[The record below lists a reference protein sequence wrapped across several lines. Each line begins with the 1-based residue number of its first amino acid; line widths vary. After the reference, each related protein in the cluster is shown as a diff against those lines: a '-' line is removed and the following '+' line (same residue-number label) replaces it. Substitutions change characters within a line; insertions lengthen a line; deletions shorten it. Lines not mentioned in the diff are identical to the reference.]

1 MKVNTER
8 IDKKQVEIT
17 IEVDEKQVE
26 EGLNYG
32 YKKIVKQVN
41 IPGFRKGKV
50 PRKII
55 EQRFGVEVFYEEAI
69 DYLMPKAYMEA
80 MEKVAE
86 DFEIVG
92 KPDVEVIQMEAGKP
106 FIFKAKVEVKPEF
119 ELGEYKGLELE
130 KVNTE
135 VTPEDVEQEL
145 KKLQER
151 HAQLEVM
158 GEDDQV
164 EKGDKILLDFVGKDE
179 GVPFEGGTA
188 ENYSLE
194 VGSNSFIPGFEEQ
207 LVGMK
212 LNEEKVINVTFPEQ
226 YHSKELAGK
235 AVTFDVKINE
245 IKRKRLLDLDDEF
258 AKDISE
264 FETLQELKAEIENK
278 LKKQKEEIGKNQLR
292 VQAIEK
298 MVENHEI
305 DVPESMIESQ
315 VDTFIREFD
324 YRLNAQGLS
333 LDKYLE
339 YSNLKIEQ
347 IREQY
352 KEDAIKAVKRDLIL
366 EAIVKAED
374 IKLSE
379 NELDAEI
386 QRLAEVYN
394 QEAEKIKEILERQ
407 GQLSAVEHSL
417 KTEKA
422 LELVIDHAKIN

>member
-1 MKVNTER
+1 
-8 IDKKQVEIT
+8 
-17 IEVDEKQVE
+17 
-26 EGLNYG
+26 
-32 YKKIVKQVN
+32 
-41 IPGFRKGKV
+41 V

-92 KPDVEVIQMEAGKP
+92 KPDVDIVQMEQGKP

-130 KVNTE
+130 RVDME
-135 VTPEDVEQEL
+135 VTSEDVEQEL
-145 KKLQER
+145 KNLQER

-179 GVPFEGGTA
+179 GVPFEGGSA

-226 YHSKELAGK
+226 YHSEELAGK

-264 FETLQELKAEIENK
+264 FETLQELKDDIENN
-278 LKKQKEEIGKNQLR
+278 LKKQKEEMGKNQLR
-292 VQAIEK
+292 IQAIEK

-324 YRLNAQGLS
+324 YRLNVQGLS
-333 LDKYLE
+333 LDKYLK

-352 KEDAIKAVKRDLIL
+352 KEDAIKAVKKDLIL

-386 QRLAEVYN
+386 QRLAEAYN
-394 QEAEKIKEILERQ
+394 QEPEKIKEILERQ
-407 GQLSAVEHSL
+407 GQLSAIEHSL
-417 KTEKA
+417 KAEKA
-422 LELVIDHAKIN
+422 LELVVDHAKIN

>member
-17 IEVDEKQVE
+17 IEVDEKQVD
-26 EGLNYG
+26 EGLNYA

-92 KPDVEVIQMEAGKP
+92 KPDVDIVQMEQGKP

-130 KVNTE
+130 RVDME
-135 VTPEDVEQEL
+135 VTSEDVEQEL
-145 KKLQER
+145 KNLQER

-179 GVPFEGGTA
+179 GVPFEGGSA

-226 YHSKELAGK
+226 YHSEELAGK

-264 FETLQELKAEIENK
+264 FETLQELKDDIENN
-278 LKKQKEEIGKNQLR
+278 LKKQKEEMGKNQLR
-292 VQAIEK
+292 IQAIEK

-324 YRLNAQGLS
+324 YRLNVQGLS
-333 LDKYLE
+333 LDKYLK

-352 KEDAIKAVKRDLIL
+352 KEDAIKAVKKDLIL

-386 QRLAEVYN
+386 QRLAEAYN
-394 QEAEKIKEILERQ
+394 QEPEKIKEILERQ
-407 GQLSAVEHSL
+407 GQLSAIEHSL
-417 KTEKA
+417 KAEKA
-422 LELVIDHAKIN
+422 LELVVDHAKIN

>member
-179 GVPFEGGTA
+179 GVPFEGGSA

-226 YHSKELAGK
+226 YHSIELAGK

-324 YRLNAQGLS
+324 YRLNVQGLS

-352 KEDAIKAVKRDLIL
+352 KEDAIKAVKKDLIL

-386 QRLAEVYN
+386 QRLAEAYN
-394 QEAEKIKEILERQ
+394 QEPEKIKKILERQ
-407 GQLSAVEHSL
+407 GQLSAIEHSL
-417 KTEKA
+417 KAEKA
-422 LELVIDHAKIN
+422 LELVVDHAKIN

>member
-1 MKVNTER
+1 M
-8 IDKKQVEIT
+8 
-17 IEVDEKQVE
+17 
-26 EGLNYG
+26 
-32 YKKIVKQVN
+32 
-41 IPGFRKGKV
+41 
-50 PRKII
+50 
-55 EQRFGVEVFYEEAI
+55 
-69 DYLMPKAYMEA
+69 
-80 MEKVAE
+80 
-86 DFEIVG
+86 
-92 KPDVEVIQMEAGKP
+92 
-106 FIFKAKVEVKPEF
+106 
-119 ELGEYKGLELE
+119 
-130 KVNTE
+130 E
-135 VTPEDVEQEL
+135 VTSEDVEQEL
-145 KKLQER
+145 KNLQER

-179 GVPFEGGTA
+179 GVPFEGGSA

-226 YHSKELAGK
+226 YHSEELAGK

-264 FETLQELKAEIENK
+264 FETLQELKDDIENN
-278 LKKQKEEIGKNQLR
+278 LKKQKEEMGKNQLR
-292 VQAIEK
+292 IQAIEK

-324 YRLNAQGLS
+324 YRLNVQGLS

-352 KEDAIKAVKRDLIL
+352 KEDAIKAVKKDLIL

-386 QRLAEVYN
+386 QRLAEAYN
-394 QEAEKIKEILERQ
+394 QEPEK
-407 GQLSAVEHSL
+407 L
-417 KTEKA
+417 KKF
-422 LELVIDHAKIN
+422 

>member
-1 MKVNTER
+1 M
-8 IDKKQVEIT
+8 
-17 IEVDEKQVE
+17 
-26 EGLNYG
+26 
-32 YKKIVKQVN
+32 
-41 IPGFRKGKV
+41 

-92 KPDVEVIQMEAGKP
+92 KPDVDIVQMEQGKP

-130 KVNTE
+130 RVDME
-135 VTPEDVEQEL
+135 VTSEDVEQEL
-145 KKLQER
+145 KNLQER

-179 GVPFEGGTA
+179 GVPFEGGSA

-226 YHSKELAGK
+226 YHSEELAGK

-264 FETLQELKAEIENK
+264 FETLQELKDDIENN
-278 LKKQKEEIGKNQLR
+278 LKKQKEEMGKNQLR
-292 VQAIEK
+292 IQAIEK

-324 YRLNAQGLS
+324 YRLNVQGLS
-333 LDKYLE
+333 LDKYLK

-352 KEDAIKAVKRDLIL
+352 KEDAIKAVKKDLIL

-386 QRLAEVYN
+386 QRLAEAYN
-394 QEAEKIKEILERQ
+394 QEPEKIKEILERQ
-407 GQLSAVEHSL
+407 GQLSAIEHSL
-417 KTEKA
+417 KAEKA
-422 LELVIDHAKIN
+422 LELVVDHAKIN

>member
-17 IEVDEKQVE
+17 IEVDEKQVD
-26 EGLNYG
+26 EGLNYA

-92 KPDVEVIQMEAGKP
+92 KPDVDIVQMEQGKP

-130 KVNTE
+130 RVDME
-135 VTPEDVEQEL
+135 VTSEDVEQEL
-145 KKLQER
+145 KNLQER

-179 GVPFEGGTA
+179 GVPFEGGSA

-226 YHSKELAGK
+226 YHSEELAGK

-264 FETLQELKAEIENK
+264 FETLQELKDDIENN
-278 LKKQKEEIGKNQLR
+278 LKKQKEEMGKNQLR
-292 VQAIEK
+292 IQAIEK

-324 YRLNAQGLS
+324 YRLNVQGLS

-352 KEDAIKAVKRDLIL
+352 KEDAIKAVKKDLIL

-386 QRLAEVYN
+386 QRLAEAYN
-394 QEAEKIKEILERQ
+394 QEPEKIKEILERQ
-407 GQLSAVEHSL
+407 GQLSAIEHSL
-417 KTEKA
+417 KAEKA
-422 LELVIDHAKIN
+422 LELVVDHAKIN

>member
-17 IEVDEKQVE
+17 IEVDEKQVD
-26 EGLNYG
+26 EGLNYA

-92 KPDVEVIQMEAGKP
+92 KPDVDIVQMEQGKP

-130 KVNTE
+130 RVDME
-135 VTPEDVEQEL
+135 VTSEDVEQEL
-145 KKLQER
+145 KNLQER

-179 GVPFEGGTA
+179 GVPFEGGSA

-226 YHSKELAGK
+226 YHSEELAGK

-264 FETLQELKAEIENK
+264 FETLQELKDDIENN
-278 LKKQKEEIGKNQLR
+278 LKKQKEEMGKNQLR
-292 VQAIEK
+292 IQAIEK

-352 KEDAIKAVKRDLIL
+352 KEDAIKAVKKDLIL

-386 QRLAEVYN
+386 QRLAEAYN
-394 QEAEKIKEILERQ
+394 QEPEKIKEILERQ
-407 GQLSAVEHSL
+407 GQLSAIEHSL
-417 KTEKA
+417 KAEKA
-422 LELVIDHAKIN
+422 LELVVDHAKIN

>member
-17 IEVDEKQVE
+17 IEVDEKQVD
-26 EGLNYG
+26 EGLNYA

-92 KPDVEVIQMEAGKP
+92 KPDVDIVQMEQGKP

-130 KVNTE
+130 RVDME
-135 VTPEDVEQEL
+135 VTSEDVEQEL
-145 KKLQER
+145 KNLQER

-179 GVPFEGGTA
+179 GVPFEGGSA

-226 YHSKELAGK
+226 YHSEELAGK

-264 FETLQELKAEIENK
+264 FETLQELKDDIENN
-278 LKKQKEEIGKNQLR
+278 LKKQKEEMGKNQLR
-292 VQAIEK
+292 IQAIEK

-324 YRLNAQGLS
+324 YRLNVQGLS
-333 LDKYLE
+333 LDKYLK

-407 GQLSAVEHSL
+407 GQLSAIEHSL
-417 KTEKA
+417 KAEKA

>member
-17 IEVDEKQVE
+17 IEVDEKQVD
-26 EGLNYG
+26 EGLNYA

-92 KPDVEVIQMEAGKP
+92 KPDVDIVQMEQGKP

-130 KVNTE
+130 RVDME
-135 VTPEDVEQEL
+135 VTSEDVEQEL
-145 KKLQER
+145 KNLQER

-179 GVPFEGGTA
+179 GVPFEGGSA

-226 YHSKELAGK
+226 YHSEELAGK

-264 FETLQELKAEIENK
+264 FETLQELKDDIENN
-278 LKKQKEEIGKNQLR
+278 LKKQKEEMGKNQLR
-292 VQAIEK
+292 IQAIEK

-324 YRLNAQGLS
+324 YRLNVQGLS
-333 LDKYLE
+333 LDKYLK

-352 KEDAIKAVKRDLIL
+352 KEDAIKAVKKDLIL

-386 QRLAEVYN
+386 QRLAEAYN
-394 QEAEKIKEILERQ
+394 QEPEKIKEILERQ

-417 KTEKA
+417 KAEKA
-422 LELVIDHAKIN
+422 LELVVDHAKIN

>member
-1 MKVNTER
+1 MKVSTER
-8 IDKKQVEIT
+8 IDKKQVELT
-17 IEVDEKQVE
+17 IEVDENQVE
-26 EGLNYG
+26 EGLDHG
-32 YKKIVKQVN
+32 YKKMVKEVN

-80 MEKVAE
+80 MEKVAD

-92 KPDVEVIQMEAGKP
+92 KPDIEVVQMEEGKP

-130 KVNTE
+130 KVDAE
-135 VTPEDVEQEL
+135 VSPEDVDQEL
-145 KKLQER
+145 KDLQER

-158 GEDDQV
+158 GEEDQV
-164 EKGDKILLDFVGKDE
+164 ENGDKILLDFMGKDE

-188 ENYSLE
+188 EDYALE

-212 LNEEKVINVTFPEQ
+212 LNEEKVINITFPEQ
-226 YHSKELAGK
+226 YHSEELAGK

-245 IKRKRLLDLDDEF
+245 IKRKKLADLDDEF

-264 FETLQELKAEIENK
+264 FETLQELKIDIENK
-278 LKKQKEEIGKNQLR
+278 LKKQKEELGKNQLR
-292 VQAIEK
+292 SQAIEK
-298 MVENHEI
+298 MVEDHEI
-305 DVPESMIESQ
+305 DVPEPMIESQ
-315 VDTFIREFD
+315 VDIFIREFD
-324 YRLNAQGLS
+324 YRLSAQGLS

-352 KEDAIKAVKRDLIL
+352 KEDATKAVKKDLIL
-366 EAIVKAED
+366 EAIVKAEE
-374 IKLSE
+374 IELLE
-379 NELDAEI
+379 NELDDEI
-386 QRLAEVYN
+386 QKIAEAYN
-394 QEAEKIKEILERQ
+394 QETDKIKEILESQ
-407 GQLSAVEHSL
+407 GQLSAIEHSL
-417 KTEKA
+417 KAEKA
-422 LELVIDHAKIN
+422 LDLVVENAQIN